1 MYDILCFKSQHTGT
15 TGLEHALI
23 CPGCSPSVTPTF
35 HLDGFA
41 EKKKNFSNCTVKQT
55 VKECF

>member
-1 MYDILCFKSQHTGT
+1 MIIQEGYMYDILCFKSQHTGT
-15 TGLEHALI
+15 TGLEHALF

-41 EKKKNFSNCTVKQT
+41 EKKKLLFKYASS
-55 VKECF
+55 